1 MSVSERQKIY
11 NREWD
16 RENMRTLSCRVR
28 TKDYEIFKLYCKLN
42 KTTPG
47 KMIKSFVEKEIDS
60 RYEELEAMLDN
71 QQQIQPRKDEHYQ

>member
-28 TKDYEIFKLYCKLN
+28 TKDYEIFKLQCKLN

-47 KMIKSFVEKEIDS
+47 KLIKSFVEKEIAD
-60 RYEELEAMLDN
+60 RYEELEAMLIN
-71 QQQIQPRKDEHYQ
+71 QQENQSEQDENLL

>member
-1 MSVSERQKIY
+1 MAVSERQKIY

-71 QQQIQPRKDEHYQ
+71 QQQIQPRKDEQYQ